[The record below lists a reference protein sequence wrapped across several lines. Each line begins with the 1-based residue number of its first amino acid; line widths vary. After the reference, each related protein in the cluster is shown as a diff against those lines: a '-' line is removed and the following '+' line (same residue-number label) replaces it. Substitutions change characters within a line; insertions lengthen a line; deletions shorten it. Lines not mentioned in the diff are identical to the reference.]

1 MPAVRRCIFQERPW
15 LRGDAR
21 SAPHRCGLRSGALC
35 RTREPGCMGSAW
47 ASAGAWLPNEGACV
61 VITTGKR
68 NCCGLKPR
76 VWKSRA
82 DSPLWWDLG
91 ELVRLGEWGPQDGE
105 GTQTR
110 RSERRL
116 CPPWKGTARRRC
128 LHSGIRALPGPCSSS
143 WGLSAPAAVR
153 SSGREVPP
161 PPSVVLVGAPE
172 LPDTGAEQAPP
183 AEVRLGRKSVVTIYP
198 TSADHPIH
206 THVLKILLSISPE
219 CTWEYQWHFPWTK
232 EGRGRLS
239 QSESPAKTVLVS

>member
-161 PPSVVLVGAPE
+161 PPVCGPRWGA
-172 LPDTGAEQAPP
+172 
-183 AEVRLGRKSVVTIYP
+183 
-198 TSADHPIH
+198 
-206 THVLKILLSISPE
+206 
-219 CTWEYQWHFPWTK
+219 
-232 EGRGRLS
+232 
-239 QSESPAKTVLVS
+239 